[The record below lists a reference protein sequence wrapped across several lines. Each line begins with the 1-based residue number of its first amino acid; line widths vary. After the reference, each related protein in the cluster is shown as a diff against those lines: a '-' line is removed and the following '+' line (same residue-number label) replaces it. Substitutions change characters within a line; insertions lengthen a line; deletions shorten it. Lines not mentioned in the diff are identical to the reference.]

1 MITDER
7 ANELRTS
14 KPKKS
19 YKEKRTNDY
28 GTTKTELR
36 ITIDQRTNEQTSD
49 EKNEQTGILKNPYER
64 IVINHERCKWS
75 SKNNIEKRFF

>member
-28 GTTKTELR
+28 GTTKNELR
-36 ITIDQRTNEQTSD
+36 ITTNERTN
-49 EKNEQTGILKNPYER
+49 
-64 IVINHERCKWS
+64 
-75 SKNNIEKRFF
+75 KRAMKKTNKQEY